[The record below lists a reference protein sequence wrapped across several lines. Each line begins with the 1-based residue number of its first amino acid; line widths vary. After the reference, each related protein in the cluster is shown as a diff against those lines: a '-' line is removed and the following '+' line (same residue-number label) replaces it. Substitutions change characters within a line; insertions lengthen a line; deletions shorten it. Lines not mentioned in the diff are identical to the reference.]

1 MLDIAQKTFGSQGA
15 ISKDDPGKIRRIIM
29 TEVRRKEQRQ
39 QRLPGQLLGGPRP
52 SD

>member
-1 MLDIAQKTFGSQGA
+1 VQKA
-15 ISKDDPGKIRRIIM
+15 IPDGDPGKIRRIIIA
-29 TEVRRKEQRQ
+29 EVRRKEQRE

>member
-1 MLDIAQKTFGSQGA
+1 MLDIAQKTFESQRA
-15 ISKDDPGKIRRIIM
+15 ISKDDPRKIRRIIM